1 MTCGLKALMTKKI
14 CIIDYKI
21 NNISSIKKAIKE
33 TGHEYD
39 VIDDGNL
46 LYNYSH
52 VILPGIGSFDTG
64 VNQLKKLNF
73 FNILK
78 DNIENLHLF
87 GICLGMQILFEKSNE
102 NESQLDGLGI
112 LKGSVKKIEEQK
124 KFSVYCPH
132 LGWNNIY
139 SSKDKNLFNM
149 STEKDY
155 YFANSHYID
164 PIDKNIIEYSFYHG
178 AEYTAAIKKDN
189 IYGVQFHPEKSKDG
203 IKILKDFCN
212 LS

>member
-1 MTCGLKALMTKKI
+1 MTKKI

-21 NNISSIKKAIKE
+21 NNISSIKKAVKE
-33 TGHEYD
+33 TGYEYD
-39 VIDDGNL
+39 VIDNGNL
-46 LYNYSH
+46 LYKYSH
-52 VILPGIGSFDTG
+52 VILPGIGSFDSG

-78 DNIENLHLF
+78 DKIEKINFF
-87 GICLGMQILFEKSNE
+87 GICLGMQILFERSDE
-102 NESQLDGLGI
+102 NESQLAGLSI
-112 LKGSVKKIEEQK
+112 LKGSIKKIKEQK
-124 KFSVYCPH
+124 NFSVYCPH

-139 SSKDKNLFNM
+139 SSKDKNLFNV
-149 STEKDY
+149 STEKDF
-155 YFANSHYID
+155 YFANSYYVD
-164 PIDKNIIEYSFYHG
+164 PIDKNIIEYLFYHG
-178 AEYTAAIKKDN
+178 AEYPAIIKKNN